1 MNAKWLEK
9 RLAKCP
15 PASWR
20 EETKVLAD
28 FSRIRAI
35 VDRKR
40 EGRRGLREAQAR
52 LAPRVIDYH
61 REAKPV
67 TTRGTGAQDGGDD
80 GDRDRENTTHRGY
93 FSTRRLFTG
102 QGILRAVQG
111 IPLDIMAH
119 DSGWQGAS
127 FGPGRPLAA
136 LSPL

>member
-1 MNAKWLEK
+1 MNARWLDK

-20 EETKVLAD
+20 EETRIIED
-28 FSRIRAI
+28 FNRIRAI

-67 TTRGTGAQDGGDD
+67 TTRGTEAQDGGDD
-80 GDRDRENTTHRGY
+80 GGGSEDGGDESPGDEPPQVALLRCLNREKGLLESIR
-93 FSTRRLFTG
+93 SK
-102 QGILRAVQG
+102 I
-111 IPLDIMAH
+111 D
-119 DSGWQGAS
+119 
-127 FGPGRPLAA
+127 A
-136 LSPL
+136 LLSLGGCSR

>member
-20 EETKVLAD
+20 EETRIIED
-28 FSRIRAI
+28 FNRIRAV

-52 LAPRVIDYH
+52 LAPRWVDYH

-67 TTRGTGAQDGGDD
+67 TTQGTEAQDGGDD
-80 GDRDRENTTHRGY
+80 GGGSEDGGDESPGDEPPQVGALFRCLGREGVLLENI
-93 FSTRRLFTG
+93 RRN
-102 QGILRAVQG
+102 
-111 IPLDIMAH
+111 LDVLL
-119 DSGWQGAS
+119 SL
-127 FGPGRPLAA
+127 GRC
-136 LSPL
+136 SR

>member
-1 MNAKWLEK
+1 MNARWLDK

-20 EETKVLAD
+20 EETRIIED
-28 FSRIRAI
+28 FNRIRAI

-67 TTRGTGAQDGGDD
+67 TTQGTEAQDGGDD
-80 GDRDRENTTHRGY
+80 GGGSEDGGDESPGDEPPQVGALFRCLGREKALLENIRHN
-93 FSTRRLFTG
+93 
-102 QGILRAVQG
+102 
-111 IPLDIMAH
+111 LD
-119 DSGWQGAS
+119 
-127 FGPGRPLAA
+127 A
-136 LSPL
+136 LLSLGGCSR